1 MNAQWSHLPCGLVI
15 TQNSFGRLS
24 LQLADLVTIISAT
37 QNMPMWCLSAQI
49 MDSLTNVDTPGLWLE

>member
-1 MNAQWSHLPCGLVI
+1 VI